1 MSQSPYANL
10 SGDFLETQPT
20 RTSVLSILSLILGI
34 VGVVPC
40 VCAAPGSGAVA
51 VILGGAALMFIGR
64 ESGRLRG
71 SGLAASGIVLGLL
84 VSIIQVVMLVVA
96 FRMHTGYKQV
106 ASLSESAMVA
116 MQKGDFAAARTSFP
130 ATTDSVLTDQMMKDF
145 VAAYQ
150 AELGNYQ
157 GFPEGPWSVIRDW
170 MTAGPAMAA
179 LQNSNKGQPP
189 NDLLPFPGRFDRGVA
204 VIGIRFNQRAIGG
217 TQPTPTSGM
226 VIPPSNLVVLTVSG
240 KAIWLI
246 DPESD
251 AGKAIKAAENAGGST
266 PPPPPIQV
274 TPQPA
279 PTPPAALPSPSDG
292 APEKP
297 ETP

>member
-10 SGDFLETQPT
+10 SGDFLETQPA
-20 RTSVLSILSLILGI
+20 RTSVLAILSLILGI

-40 VCAAPGSGAVA
+40 LCAAPGSGAVA

-84 VSIIQVVMLVVA
+84 VSVIQVVMLVGA
-96 FRMHTGYKQV
+96 FRVHSGYKQV

-116 MQKGDFAAARTSFP
+116 MQKGDFAGARTSFP

-157 GFPEGPWSVIRDW
+157 GFPEGPWAVIRDW

-189 NDLLPFPGRFDRGVA
+189 NDLFPFPGRFDRGVG
-204 VIGIRFNQRAIGG
+204 VIGVRFNQRAIGG
-217 TQPTPTSGM
+217 SQPTPTSGM

-246 DPESD
+246 DPDSD
-251 AGKAIKAAENAGGST
+251 AGKAIKAAENASGS
-266 PPPPPIQV
+266 
-274 TPQPA
+274 A
-279 PTPPAALPSPSDG
+279 PTPPSPSTPPASLP
-292 APEKP
+292 APASEPEGTVPAPAKP